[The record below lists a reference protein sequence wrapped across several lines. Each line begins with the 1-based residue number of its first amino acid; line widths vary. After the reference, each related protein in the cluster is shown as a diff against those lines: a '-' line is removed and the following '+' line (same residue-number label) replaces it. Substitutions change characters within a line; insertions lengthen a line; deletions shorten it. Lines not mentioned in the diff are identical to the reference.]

1 MTMHSPATR
10 VDFVVPLLAR
20 FVSLFVALLVT
31 LLGLSCVEA
40 YWRFTLLSEQA
51 CLVRPVMRV
60 LNHLSGLSACEDALT
75 SY

>member
-10 VDFVVPLLAR
+10 ADLVMPFLAS

-31 LLGLSCVEA
+31 LLGLSYVEA

-51 CLVRPVMRV
+51 CLVRLVMRV
-60 LNHLSGLSACEDALT
+60 LNHLSGLSACDDALT

>member
-10 VDFVVPLLAR
+10 ADFVVPFSAS
-20 FVSLFVALLVT
+20 FMSLFVVLLVT

-51 CLVRPVMRV
+51 CLVRLVMRV
-60 LNHLSGLSACEDALT
+60 LNHLSGLSACDDALT